1 MRTCGTTDRVERSS
15 GSGDEG
21 SETGQMLK
29 ILVTDDIAKT
39 GIEVLESMPGATV
52 DVRTGLSESEL
63 LEAIADAHALVVRS
77 QTTVTDKV
85 IQAARNLRVIGRA
98 GVGVD
103 NIDLESAT
111 RHGVLVIN
119 APDGNTIAAAE
130 HTFAMMI
137 SLARHIPA
145 ANRDLLAGNWNRKR
159 FVGVE
164 LRGKT
169 LAILG
174 MGRIG
179 TEVAK
184 RAKVFGMNVI
194 GYDPFLTEER
204 ALSLGIVK
212 ASLDDAIA
220 EADFI
225 TVHTPLTKETHHM
238 IDAIRLQTLKR
249 GVRIVN
255 CARGGIIDELALCDA
270 LRTEQVAGAAIDV
283 FESEPLRADHP
294 LRSFDNVIL
303 TPHLG
308 ASTVEAQENVAI
320 QVAEQIVRVLKDE
333 PFDHAVNLPSLSAD
347 QKARLTPYLALAEK
361 LGLFAAQLAQG
372 APSNIRVTYAGDA
385 SAPDG
390 GYLTRTVLKG
400 LLGFQYRG
408 EINYVNALQF
418 AEESGIR
425 VQEVRETRGRVYT
438 NEISISFVTDGGSH
452 QLTGTLYSESGP
464 RIVELDGYPIDMPSE
479 GVLLFTRHKDQPGMI
494 GRIGTF
500 LGDAQVNIAGMQVG
514 RRESGGEA
522 IMLLA
527 VDRSVSPD
535 VIGQIASVD
544 GILMVRAIEL

>member
-1 MRTCGTTDRVERSS
+1 
-15 GSGDEG
+15 
-21 SETGQMLK
+21 MLK

-39 GIEVLESMPGATV
+39 GVEVLESLPDAV
-52 DVRTGLSESEL
+52 VEVRTGLSESEL
-63 LEAIADAHALVVRS
+63 LEAIEDADALVVRS
-77 QTTVTDKV
+77 QTTVTQEV
-85 IQAARNLRVIGRA
+85 IRAARQLKVIGRA

-111 RHGVLVIN
+111 KRGVLVIN

-145 ANRDLLAGNWNRKR
+145 ANRDLLGGKWNRKR
-159 FVGVE
+159 WVGVE

-194 GYDPFLTEER
+194 GFDPFLTEER
-204 ALSLGIVK
+204 ATSLGIVK
-212 ASLDDAIA
+212 ATLDDAVA
-220 EADFI
+220 QADFI

-238 IDAIRLQTLKR
+238 IDSARLRTVKP

-255 CARGGIIDELALCDA
+255 CARGGIIDEMALCEA
-270 LRTEQVAGAAIDV
+270 LAQERVAGAAFDV
-283 FESEPLRADHP
+283 FESEPLREDHP
-294 LRSFDNVIL
+294 LRQFENVIL

-320 QVAEQIVRVLKDE
+320 QVAEQIVHVLKDE
-333 PFDHAVNLPSLSAD
+333 PFEHAVNLPSLSAK
-347 QKARLTPYLALAEK
+347 QKENLSPYLALAEK

-372 APSNIRVTYAGDA
+372 APSGIRVTYTGDA

-400 LLGFQYRG
+400 LLGFQYSDD
-408 EINYVNALQF
+408 INYVNALRF
-418 AEESGIR
+418 AEESGLR

-438 NEISISFVTDGGSH
+438 NEISLSIETENGSH
-452 QLTGTLYSESGP
+452 HLSGTLYSESGP

-527 VDRSVSPD
+527 VDRSVSTD
-535 VIGQIASVD
+535 VIQQIEQVD
-544 GILMVRAIEL
+544 GISMVRAIEL